1 MRIIALALLALVAL
15 SAVNAQSASDIQ
27 KMTECMDEVQKQ
39 PPCQKTDTDCQKAE
53 DEADKCSANCT
64 SSAKSFGD
72 IASCLKSKCSS
83 QNKDVQAYIDKQAK
97 CLNSSIISFVLAALV
112 ASFAF
117 LF

>member
-1 MRIIALALLALVAL
+1 MRIVAVALLALVAL
-15 SAVNAQSASDIQ
+15 SAVHAQSASDIQ

-39 PPCQKTDTDCQKAE
+39 PPCQKSDTDCQNAE
-53 DEADKCSANCT
+53 DLADKCSGNCT

-83 QNKDVQAYIDKQAK
+83 QNKDVQAYIDKQVK
-97 CLNSSIISFVLAALV
+97 CLSSSVISFAFAALIS
-112 ASFAF
+112 AFAF